1 MLGITQMLE
10 FVYNISKQY
19 IGGLMISVCGGG
31 AWGSALAFA
40 LAHKQEVRIFSRRKL
55 DDKWGT
61 PFGIRQVSLEEAC
74 EAELIVIA
82 ISVAYL
88 REFLATMPKNPHTHY
103 LFASKGIE
111 EQSGAFVHQIAA
123 EFMDPKNIC
132 ALSGPS
138 FAKEVRQCL
147 PCAVAIHAQ
156 DPRIAQSFST
166 AFPSFMKMYVGDDLV
181 GAEIAGAYKNV
192 IAIAG
197 GISDGLGL
205 GNNAK
210 AALLARGLVEMERFG
225 RVFGAKTETFLGL
238 SGSGDLFLT
247 AGSTLSRNYR
257 VGLGLAQGKSLQSV
271 LEEIGEVAEGV
282 RTARAIHTIATRKD
296 IYTPIV
302 NEVVQILNGKPC
314 REGILALMAQRD

>member
-1 MLGITQMLE
+1 
-10 FVYNISKQY
+10 
-19 IGGLMISVCGGG
+19 MISVCGGG

-40 LAHKQEVRIFSRRKL
+40 LAHKQEVQIFSRRKL
-55 DDKWGT
+55 DVAWDT
-61 PFGIRQVSLEEAC
+61 PFAIRQVDLEEAC
-74 EAELIVIA
+74 TQNLVVIA

-88 REFLATMPKNPHTHY
+88 RDFLATIPRNPNARY

-111 EQSGAFVHQIAA
+111 EESGAFVHEIAG
-123 EFMDPKNIC
+123 EFLDSSKIC

-147 PCAVAIHAQ
+147 PCAIAIHAR
-156 DPRIAQSFST
+156 DPLIAQSFST
-166 AFPSFMKMYVGDDLV
+166 LFPAVMKTYVGDDLV

-197 GISDGLGL
+197 GISDGLML

-225 RVFGAKTETFLGL
+225 QVFGAKTETFLGL

-257 VGLGLAQGKSLQSV
+257 VGLGLARGRALQSV

-282 RTARAIHTIATRKD
+282 RTARAIHTIAMRKN

-302 NEVVQILNGKPC
+302 NEVVQILDGKAC
-314 REGILALMAQRD
+314 KEGILALMAQRD